1 MSETKPQLLD
11 SFDAAD
17 KLKSGAITA
26 HYFRLGA
33 VADKIPG
40 VTLERLPY
48 SLRVLLENLLRR
60 EDGVTV
66 TKDDVQFLATWQPKA
81 EPSREIAYMP
91 ARVLMQD
98 FTGVPAIVDLAAMRD
113 AMKQLGGDPEKIN
126 PLVPAE
132 LVIDHSV
139 QVDEYGS
146 KNAYDLNAALEFQRN
161 RERYAFLKWG
171 QTAFR
176 NFSAV
181 PPGMG
186 ICHQVNL
193 EYLARVVFTT
203 TADGKTMAY
212 PDTVVGTDSHT
223 TMINGLGVLG
233 WGVGGIEAEAAMLG
247 QPVSML
253 VPQVVG
259 FKLMG
264 RLREGT
270 TATDLVLTVTEM
282 LRKFGVVGKFVEFYG
297 PGISELPLADRA
309 TIANMAPEY
318 GATCGIFPVDKE
330 TLNYMRLTGRTEEQI
345 ALTEAY
351 YKAQG
356 MFHTSSSPEAEYS
369 GLLELDLTTV
379 QPSVAGPKRPQD
391 RVLLK
396 ETPTS
401 FQKVLPSLLN
411 ANANRSV
418 VRQMVR
424 WEGEGGH
431 VSESGDVT
439 SGVGQA
445 VPAGPQTI
453 EVIPTQHTDSAA
465 LIEETPTAAHSITPA
480 GASAPLTNISTT
492 VTYTEAGN
500 TVKAR
505 FGIDP
510 DRYLRD
516 GSIVIA
522 AITSCTNTSNPYVMM
537 AAGLLAKKAVEAG
550 LSTPPW
556 VKTSLAPGSRVVTDY
571 YTRSGLL
578 PYLDRLR
585 FQVVGYGCTTCIG
598 NSGPL
603 PEDVSK
609 SIEENSLV
617 AVSVLSGN
625 RNFEGR
631 ISPEV
636 RANYLMSPPL
646 VVAYALAGHI
656 EHDFDIEPLGT
667 GKNGKPVYLRDIW
680 PTQQEVSDTVHNS
693 IDADMFRGQYST
705 VSDGDANWQHLKF
718 PTGDTYGWEGGSTYI
733 RKAPYFDGMPA
744 TPGQVEDISAARILA
759 VLGDSV
765 TTDHISPA
773 GSIKQ
778 NGPAGKYLTEHG
790 VKPFEFNSYGSRR
803 GNHEVMVRGTFANV
817 RLRNKL
823 APGTEGGVTRLLPG
837 GEGMSIYDASVEYA
851 KRGTPLGILAGKEY
865 GSGSSRDWAAK
876 GPRLLG
882 IRFVIAESYE
892 RIHRSNLV
900 GMGILPLQ
908 FEPGES
914 AETLGL
920 TGEEIFRIG
929 AESGDLKAMLESK
942 FAQGKNIVVIAEN
955 NSGLTTEFPATV
967 RIDTPQE
974 ILYYQHDGILQYVLR
989 QLAGK
994 A

>member
-1 MSETKPQLLD
+1 MPTSQNNPD
-11 SFDAAD
+11 SFKSKAT
-17 KLKSGAITA
+17 LKSGSKSYNI
-26 HYFRLGA
+26 FRLDA
-33 VADKIPG
+33 LKSSG
-40 VTLERLPY
+40 VNLSRLPF
-48 SLRVLLENLLRR
+48 SLRILLENLLRH
-60 EDGVTV
+60 EDGASVTP
-66 TKDDVQFLATWQPKA
+66 DDIKFLANWDPKA

-98 FTGVPAIVDLAAMRD
+98 FTGVPAVVDLAAMRD
-113 AMKQLGGDPEKIN
+113 AMKTLGGNPELIN
-126 PLVPAE
+126 PLQPAE

-139 QVDEYGS
+139 QVDEFGS
-146 KNAYDLNAALEFQRN
+146 PRAYDLNSALEFQRN

-203 TADGKTMAY
+203 DDGLAY
-212 PDTVVGTDSHT
+212 PDTLVGTDSHT

-259 FKLMG
+259 FKLTG
-264 RLREGT
+264 KLKEGT
-270 TATDLVLTVTEM
+270 TATDLVLTVTQM
-282 LRKFGVVGKFVEFYG
+282 LRKLGVVGKFVEFYG
-297 PGISELPLADRA
+297 PGVSELPLADRA

-330 TLNYMRLTGRTEEQI
+330 TLSYLRLTGRSEEQI
-345 ALTEAY
+345 ALVEAY
-351 YKAQG
+351 YKEQG
-356 MFHTSSSPEAEYS
+356 MFHTADAAEAEYS
-369 GLLELDLTTV
+369 ATIALDLSTV

-391 RVLLK
+391 KVLLSDAAS
-396 ETPTS
+396 S
-401 FQKVLPSLLN
+401 FKQQLPSLLGPN
-411 ANANRSV
+411 ANGNT

-431 VSESGDVT
+431 ASLNGDLNSAVGAPSPVVVSP
-439 SGVGQA
+439 GVP
-445 VPAGPQTI
+445 V
-453 EVIPTQHTDSAA
+453 AA
-465 LIEETPTAAHSITPA
+465 LESDSGRIPVLDAPAVSIK
-480 GASAPLTNISTT
+480 S
-492 VTYTEAGN
+492 
-500 TVKAR
+500 R
-505 FGIDP
+505 FGVDP
-510 DRYLRD
+510 EPYLNH

-522 AITSCTNTSNPYVMM
+522 AITSCTNTSNPYVMI
-537 AAGLLAKKAVEAG
+537 AAGLLAKKAVEKG
-550 LSTPPW
+550 LKTPPW

-571 YTRSGLL
+571 YQKAGLT
-578 PYLDRLR
+578 PYMDALR
-585 FQVVGYGCTTCIG
+585 FQTVGYGCTTCIG

-603 PEDVSK
+603 PTDVSK
-609 SIEENSLV
+609 AIEDHGLV

-656 EHDFDIEPLGT
+656 EHNFDTDPLG
-667 GKNGKPVYLRDIW
+667 KDKDGKPVFLRDIW
-680 PTQQEVSDTVHNS
+680 PTQTEVAETVARS
-693 IDADMFRGQYST
+693 IDSGMFHKEYST
-705 VSDGDANWQHLKF
+705 VTDGDQNWQNLKF
-718 PTGDTYGWEGGSTYI
+718 PEGKTYGWEADSTYI
-733 RKAPYFDGMPA
+733 RKAPYFDGMKAEPA
-744 TPGQVEDISAARILA
+744 PVEDISGARVLA

-773 GSIKQ
+773 GSIKL
-778 NGPAGKYLTEHG
+778 NGPAGKYLTDHG
-790 VKPFEFNSYGSRR
+790 VKPADFNSYGSRR

-823 APGTEGGVTRLLPG
+823 APGTEGGVTRLLP
-837 GEGMSIYDASVEYA
+837 EGTDMSIYDASVEYA
-851 KRGTPLGILAGKEY
+851 RRGTPLAILAGKEY

-882 IRFVIAESYE
+882 IRFVVAESYE

-908 FEPGES
+908 FVDGQNAES
-914 AETLGL
+914 LGL
-920 TGEEIFRIG
+920 TGEEVFRVG
-929 AESGDLKAMLESK
+929 EAGELKAMLDAK
-942 FAQGKNIVVIAEN
+942 FANGRTISVFAESDGGK
-955 NSGLTTEFPATV
+955 TREFSATV

-974 ILYYQHDGILQYVLR
+974 ILYYQNGGILEYVLR
-989 QLAGK
+989 RLAAKG
-994 A
+994 